1 MKEENA
7 KLNQELGK
15 IQFDKHTL
23 DAEVKSE
30 EKLRKIKKNTKLFNE
45 IIKKQLDDGKIRDID
60 ISKYTFDQMEECDGQ
75 FKSHWLWIYRFE

>member
-15 IQFDKHTL
+15 IQFDKYTL

-30 EKLRKIKKNTKLFNE
+30 EKIAKTKKVTTK
-45 IIKKQLDDGKIRDID
+45 
-60 ISKYTFDQMEECDGQ
+60 
-75 FKSHWLWIYRFE
+75 